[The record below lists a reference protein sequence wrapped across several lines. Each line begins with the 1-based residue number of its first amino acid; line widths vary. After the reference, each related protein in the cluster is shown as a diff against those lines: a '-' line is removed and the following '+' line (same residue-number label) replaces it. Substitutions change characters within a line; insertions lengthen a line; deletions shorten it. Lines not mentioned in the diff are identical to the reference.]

1 MKSAIKTNQSQ
12 TIGNL
17 EGNWKS
23 LWKLKLHE
31 RFKVL
36 VWRIANGILPTRTV
50 VASKLGQGDVCCP
63 FCHDSEESID
73 HLFFKCSVSRAI
85 WFGLTWAIHS
95 CHFNILNS
103 KDILKF
109 ICDPPI
115 IATANAEPKSLREQ
129 TSIQFATTL
138 ECIWNLRNQVVHHN
152 HEFNIMVII
161 KQLAV
166 RILEHIHAVE
176 EPKAGVESN
185 VKRLDLI
192 WKVPA
197 VGTIKLNFDA
207 TCSMDIAAISV
218 VARNNHGHIIKAWA
232 KLIAA
237 KDPAVAEASAIN
249 WAMEQAECEN
259 YKSISVESDSKLC
272 IDALSSPIAECLWKI
287 HAQTSLSLD
296 LASHFNLCTFLWARR
311 DANQVAHVLAKVAL
325 SLCHPLCCN
334 SVSLPPS
341 ALEAWTRDLSL
352 LSN

>member
-1 MKSAIKTNQSQ
+1 M
-12 TIGNL
+12 
-17 EGNWKS
+17 
-23 LWKLKLHE
+23 
-31 RFKVL
+31 
-36 VWRIANGILPTRTV
+36 
-50 VASKLGQGDVCCP
+50 
-63 FCHDSEESID
+63 
-73 HLFFKCSVSRAI
+73 
-85 WFGLTWAIHS
+85 
-95 CHFNILNS
+95 
-103 KDILKF
+103 
-109 ICDPPI
+109 
-115 IATANAEPKSLREQ
+115 
-129 TSIQFATTL
+129 
-138 ECIWNLRNQVVHHN
+138 VHHN

-259 YKSISVESDSKLC
+259 YKSICVESDVKLC
-272 IDALSSPIAECLWKI
+272 IEALSFPIVEC
-287 HAQTSLSLD
+287 
-296 LASHFNLCTFLWARR
+296 
-311 DANQVAHVLAKVAL
+311 
-325 SLCHPLCCN
+325 P
-334 SVSLPPS
+334 
-341 ALEAWTRDLSL
+341 
-352 LSN
+352 